1 MRQMNSQGFKVD
13 GRAPKVSF
21 GSPDSFLPAYAAS
34 EWTVQADV
42 ADGLWMYH
50 DEQAYPSEYSLRLEQ
65 ERAEK
70 EEQEKRLAAERKM
83 KQEESSKGKSCY
95 DVWMISIE
103 ERLMLAFFSQRSSG
117 G

>member
-1 MRQMNSQGFKVD
+1 MRQMNNQGFKVD

-83 KQEESSKGKSCY
+83 KQEECSKGMS
-95 DVWMISIE
+95 
-103 ERLMLAFFSQRSSG
+103 
-117 G
+117 

>member
-1 MRQMNSQGFKVD
+1 MNSQGFKVD

-83 KQEESSKGKSCY
+83 KQEESSKGKSWY
-95 DVWMISIE
+95 DINRREINVGI
-103 ERLMLAFFSQRSSG
+103 L
-117 G
+117 